1 MQLHGLWKWTFW
13 VFEWMS
19 IIEFLH
25 IHGNMITAGQS
36 YYVCWRWPLT
46 MSTCWSSLS
55 KPCFAGIHGFGNWWM
70 SAEFPSWMLFPWDVF
85 SPVSAFCSRMPL
97 RFTKELGGW
106 FTMVATAL
114 NDMSCFRTPP
124 LSANYARGGFKVGK
138 LTWTKDLNH
147 VKAIKGKMDVVASM
161 AQKISRPLRNLSREI
176 ELVYVEVWEV
186 GGWIYNI
193 TQKMNWYNLNP
204 FCGTTWIV
212 DI

>member
-46 MSTCWSSLS
+46 MSTCWSNLS

-124 LSANYARGGFKVGK
+124 AVSK
-138 LTWTKDLNH
+138 LCQGRLQGW
-147 VKAIKGKMDVVASM
+147 KAHMNKGSKPCKSYKGKDGRRRFHGTKNLKATE
-161 AQKISRPLRNLSREI
+161 KLISWNWTGICWGL
-176 ELVYVEVWEV
+176 
-186 GGWIYNI
+186 GGW
-193 TQKMNWYNLNP
+193 WLNLQHNP
-204 FCGTTWIV
+204 KDELI
-212 DI
+212 